1 MIQFPAYPEIILSV
15 FSLKRYKGIY
25 FPKYY
30 GGGRG
35 MAAGKKLIMN
45 VQGKGEKKKMASK
58 KGLNASK
65 MHIFFSADISTLEKN
80 GSQRWGEGGGWTGRN
95 AQWIIIPYNGIFSH
109 FYDKMI
115 LKDPTASYSWGT
127 WRTATALCPA
137 TERRYPGS
145 CSMFTSCLMFTSFS
159 SESTNFK
166 LIHRK
171 PLYVPKSS
179 ISMFFNFILGLFFIV
194 QILYPLKFSITL
206 TSHNLKTL
214 SFTFLRW
221 WITIAKKIYK

>member
-65 MHIFFSADISTLEKN
+65 MHIFYFSRRYFYAGEKWISKV
-80 GSQRWGEGGGWTGRN
+80 RGGGGVDWTKCTMN
-95 AQWIIIPYNGIFSH
+95 N
-109 FYDKMI
+109 
-115 LKDPTASYSWGT
+115 
-127 WRTATALCPA
+127 
-137 TERRYPGS
+137 
-145 CSMFTSCLMFTSFS
+145 
-159 SESTNFK
+159 N
-166 LIHRK
+166 
-171 PLYVPKSS
+171 
-179 ISMFFNFILGLFFIV
+179 
-194 QILYPLKFSITL
+194 TL
-206 TSHNLKTL
+206 
-214 SFTFLRW
+214 
-221 WITIAKKIYK
+221 